1 MSIKLK
7 LDGFDELISKIE
19 KADGNID
26 SAAESCLKNSAS
38 IMNAEIKTQM
48 NNSGVDGGLIGRMPA
63 PEIERD
69 GNRITARVGY
79 KKGAYNPRDP
89 SDGYKAV
96 FINFGTPRR
105 SKHGKVKARGF
116 IAKAK
121 NKARPQIKKQQQE
134 TLNEILRG
142 LNG

>member
-7 LDGFDELISKIE
+7 LDGFDELLSKIQN
-19 KADGNID
+19 AGGSID
-26 SAAESCLKNSAS
+26 SAATTCLKNSAS
-38 IMNAEIKTQM
+38 IMEAELKTQM
-48 NNSGVDGGLIGRMPA
+48 SNAGVDSGLINSMPA
-63 PEIERD
+63 PQIEQE

-89 SDGYKAV
+89 SDGYKVV
-96 FINFGTPRR
+96 FLNYGTPNR

-121 NKARPQIKKQQQE
+121 KNAKKQIKKQQEE

-142 LNG
+142 LT

>member
-7 LDGFDELISKIE
+7 LDGFDELLSKIQN
-19 KADGNID
+19 AGGSID
-26 SAAESCLKNSAS
+26 SAATTCLKNSAA
-38 IMNAEIKTQM
+38 IMEAELKTQM
-48 NNSGVDGGLIGRMPA
+48 SNAGVDSGLINSMPA
-63 PEIERD
+63 PQIEQE

-89 SDGYKAV
+89 SDGYKVV
-96 FINFGTPRR
+96 FLNYGTPNR

-121 NKARPQIKKQQQE
+121 KNAKKQIKKQQEE

-142 LNG
+142 LT